1 MPKPFISVI
10 IPVYNNARTLPFTL
24 IDAYHHL
31 TKDGWPYEILVIDDG
46 STDATAE
53 VARRFSPLIANIK
66 LIKNLK
72 RVGAGAA
79 VRQGLLAAKG
89 KWLLVVD
96 GSHSATIDEFHKMLR
111 YLNSGFDI
119 VIGSRVVPYSQPLN
133 TLHIGARLVRI
144 LHNLFVRIILLY
156 GVGDT
161 QSGMFAISS
170 AAAANVATLGKINTA
185 GGIPELFALARR
197 KGYKIKEVPIAWHE
211 RGSEFSRY
219 IDSLA
224 GAIKVRWGFFKRQ
237 YKISA

>member
-1 MPKPFISVI
+1 MPKLFISVI
-10 IPVYNNARTLPFTL
+10 ITVYNNARTLPFTL

-31 TKDGWPYEILVIDDG
+31 TKDGWPHEIIIVDDG
-46 STDATAE
+46 STDASAE

-66 LIKNLK
+66 LIKNSK
-72 RVGAGAA
+72 RVGVGAA
-79 VRQGLLAAKG
+79 ICQGILAAKG

-119 VIGSRVVPYSQPLN
+119 VIGSRAVPYSQPLN

-144 LHNLFVRIILLY
+144 LHNLFVRIVLLY
-156 GVGDT
+156 GVSDA
-161 QSGMFAISS
+161 QSGMFAISGV
-170 AAAANVATLGKINTA
+170 AAANIAPLGKISTA
-185 GGIPELFALARR
+185 GGIPEIFALARR

-219 IDSLA
+219 IDSLV
-224 GAIKVRWGFFKRQ
+224 GAVKIRWGFWKGV
-237 YKISA
+237 YK